1 MPLKYIG
8 CVMEIVYMDRE
19 GKLTQRRVRVNRVDG
34 GLLRA
39 TCLETNGPRTFKLSS
54 ILAWKP
60 VPLRNAS

>member
-54 ILAWKP
+54 ILVWKP